1 MNEFIN
7 KLSYRNNWFY
17 ETEMK
22 FWLKGSLEFPYQCT
36 FVFLFALIARVSLV
50 VSGPIV
56 NRIEKK
62 NESNTINNYSL
73 FETFIIKQL

>member
-1 MNEFIN
+1 M
-7 KLSYRNNWFY
+7 NNWFY

-36 FVFLFALIARVSLV
+36 FEFLFALVARVSLV

-56 NRIEKK
+56 KNRIEKK
-62 NESNTINNYSL
+62 MNPIR
-73 FETFIIKQL
+73 

>member
-1 MNEFIN
+1 M
-7 KLSYRNNWFY
+7 NNWFY

-36 FVFLFALIARVSLV
+36 FVFLFALVARVSLV

>member
-1 MNEFIN
+1 
-7 KLSYRNNWFY
+7 
-17 ETEMK
+17 MK
-22 FWLKGSLEFPYQCT
+22 FWLNGSLEFPYQCT
-36 FVFLFALIARVSLV
+36 LVFLFALVARVSLV

-73 FETFIIKQL
+73 FETFIIQQL

>member
-1 MNEFIN
+1 
-7 KLSYRNNWFY
+7 
-17 ETEMK
+17 MK

-36 FVFLFALIARVSLV
+36 FVFLFALVARVSLV

-56 NRIEKK
+56 NRIEK

>member
-1 MNEFIN
+1 
-7 KLSYRNNWFY
+7 
-17 ETEMK
+17 MK
-22 FWLKGSLEFPYQCT
+22 FWLNGSLEFPYQCT

-62 NESNTINNYSL
+62 NESNMINNYSL